1 MTSWINP
8 QKRLLFIDIE
18 TYSETDLKE
27 CGVYRYCEDPAFE
40 VDLLGYAYG
49 EEKVKVLDLL
59 QGEQIPEELLKDL
72 TDPDVI
78 KIAHNANFERT
89 CLTKWLDTDM
99 DPAQWYCTAV
109 RAATLGL
116 PRSLEGVGEA
126 LGLAEDEKKMA
137 VGKRLIQYFAKPCAP
152 TKTNGGRRRN
162 LPHHEPEKWK
172 IYKDYNGRD
181 VETERT
187 IFYKMQAF
195 PEVSEEEHRLWELD
209 QRMNAAG
216 VEIDVDLV
224 QAIIGYSEQHS
235 VELQE
240 EAKQISRLENP
251 SSIKQAMLWLRQ
263 NGVPVQ
269 SFNKDT
275 VADLVKTVTDPAVLR
290 FLQIRQELGKTSVTK
305 YDAMSRARCED
316 NKVRGMLQ
324 FYGANRTGRWA
335 GRIVQLQNLPQN
347 KLNDLDLA
355 RTIVKNKDFE
365 LLELL
370 YDSTM
375 DVFSQ
380 LIRTAF
386 IAGDGKL
393 FAVADYSAIE
403 ARVIAW
409 LAGEEW
415 RLDAFKHGQ
424 DIYCASASQMFGVP
438 VKKNGI
444 NGHLRKKGK
453 VAELAC
459 IAEGTLIQTD
469 RRGLVPIE
477 DLTELDRVF
486 DGEQYV
492 SHGGVLY
499 KGTKEV
505 IAYDGLSA
513 TTDHLVWVEG
523 QAEPVPFGIAAR
535 SHAHLLRPGDS
546 RTNLWKSKNRFGR
559 KDLHETE
566 NKEGLRVTV
575 CDDGVPV
582 LWEAGVDPAP
592 EPDAWAIVRVP
603 ALHADPTGSEM
614 ALQEGDRSEAEMREP
629 ERQGLSKLRRARD
642 TVQLPERSGGRPLDH
657 GEPRTTSGDGARP
670 DRQRWELR
678 AGKPPVPDTHGQ
690 QREQAVNGDARMES
704 GRMAIREIGGDQND
718 QRRDD
723 ERRNHRIGEA
733 SGPIQAE
740 ELAGN
745 QKTVRVYDIL
755 DCGPNNRYLANGAL
769 VHNCGYQ
776 GGIGAM
782 KRMGGEDMGLTDEEM
797 QEIVDNWRAK
807 SPKIVELWAT
817 TEKCAKEAILHPG
830 TVQRFSKGLAFKMIG
845 PHLFAR
851 LPSGRLLCYN
861 NARIAKGQMRT
872 EIKYMGQNQTTQ
884 KWEEVNTYGGKLVE
898 NLTQATARDC
908 LGCAMLRLADKNL
921 MPSFHIHDEVVIPI
935 STENAE
941 ETLKTI
947 EDIMALDGIPWKEGL
962 PLKADGYLTYYYKK
976 D

>member
-72 TDPDVI
+72 TNPDVI

-409 LAGEEW
+409 LGGEEC

-453 VAELAC
+453 VAELA
-459 IAEGTLIQTD
+459 
-469 RRGLVPIE
+469 
-477 DLTELDRVF
+477 
-486 DGEQYV
+486 
-492 SHGGVLY
+492 
-499 KGTKEV
+499 
-505 IAYDGLSA
+505 
-513 TTDHLVWVEG
+513 
-523 QAEPVPFGIAAR
+523 
-535 SHAHLLRPGDS
+535 
-546 RTNLWKSKNRFGR
+546 
-559 KDLHETE
+559 
-566 NKEGLRVTV
+566 
-575 CDDGVPV
+575 
-582 LWEAGVDPAP
+582 
-592 EPDAWAIVRVP
+592 
-603 ALHADPTGSEM
+603 
-614 ALQEGDRSEAEMREP
+614 
-629 ERQGLSKLRRARD
+629 
-642 TVQLPERSGGRPLDH
+642 
-657 GEPRTTSGDGARP
+657 
-670 DRQRWELR
+670 
-678 AGKPPVPDTHGQ
+678 
-690 QREQAVNGDARMES
+690 
-704 GRMAIREIGGDQND
+704 
-718 QRRDD
+718 
-723 ERRNHRIGEA
+723 
-733 SGPIQAE
+733 
-740 ELAGN
+740 
-745 QKTVRVYDIL
+745 
-755 DCGPNNRYLANGAL
+755 
-769 VHNCGYQ
+769 CGYQ

>member
-172 IYKDYNGRD
+172 LYKEYNLRD
-181 VETERT
+181 VETERI
-187 IFYKMQAF
+187 IFYKMLPF
-195 PEVSEEEHRLWELD
+195 PEISEEEHRLWELD
-209 QRMNAAG
+209 QRMNALG

-224 QAIIGYSEQHS
+224 GAIIGYSEQHS
-235 VELQE
+235 ADLLE
-240 EAKQISRLENP
+240 EAKGISKLANP
-251 SSIKQAMLWLRQ
+251 SSPKQAMAWLKR

-269 SFNKDT
+269 SFNKET
-275 VADLVKTVTDPAVLR
+275 VTDLVKTVSDPAVLR
-290 FLQIRQELGKTSVTK
+290 FLQIRQELGKTSVAK
-305 YDAMSRARCED
+305 YDAMQRARCED

-335 GRIVQLQNLPQN
+335 GRIVQLQNLPKN
-347 KLNDLDLA
+347 ELNDLDLA
-355 RTIVKNKDFE
+355 RSIVKNRDFE

-386 IAGDGKL
+386 IAGEGQL

-415 RLDAFKHGQ
+415 RIEAFEQGQ

-444 NGHLRKKGK
+444 NGHLRPKGK
-453 VAELAC
+453 VAELA
-459 IAEGTLIQTD
+459 
-469 RRGLVPIE
+469 
-477 DLTELDRVF
+477 
-486 DGEQYV
+486 
-492 SHGGVLY
+492 
-499 KGTKEV
+499 
-505 IAYDGLSA
+505 
-513 TTDHLVWVEG
+513 
-523 QAEPVPFGIAAR
+523 
-535 SHAHLLRPGDS
+535 
-546 RTNLWKSKNRFGR
+546 
-559 KDLHETE
+559 
-566 NKEGLRVTV
+566 
-575 CDDGVPV
+575 
-582 LWEAGVDPAP
+582 
-592 EPDAWAIVRVP
+592 
-603 ALHADPTGSEM
+603 
-614 ALQEGDRSEAEMREP
+614 
-629 ERQGLSKLRRARD
+629 
-642 TVQLPERSGGRPLDH
+642 
-657 GEPRTTSGDGARP
+657 
-670 DRQRWELR
+670 
-678 AGKPPVPDTHGQ
+678 
-690 QREQAVNGDARMES
+690 
-704 GRMAIREIGGDQND
+704 
-718 QRRDD
+718 
-723 ERRNHRIGEA
+723 
-733 SGPIQAE
+733 
-740 ELAGN
+740 
-745 QKTVRVYDIL
+745 
-755 DCGPNNRYLANGAL
+755 
-769 VHNCGYQ
+769 CGYQ

-782 KRMGGEDMGLTDEEM
+782 KRMGGEKMGLTDEEM

-830 TVQRFSKGLAFKMIG
+830 TVQRFSRGLAFKMIG

-861 NARIAKGQMRT
+861 NARIAKGQLRA

-908 LGCAMLRLADKNL
+908 LGCAMMKLAERGL

-935 STENAE
+935 SAENAE
-941 ETLKTI
+941 ETLQTI
-947 EDIMALDGIPWKEGL
+947 TKIMTLNDVEWKEGL
-962 PLKADGYLTYYYKK
+962 PLTADGYLTYYYKK